1 MCAAKRLWS
10 LLKRGVIGKFHSVS
24 ENYLPLYLNG
34 FAFRHNERQN
44 PDIFEKLI
52 SFCDA
57 QTRHRRDLA

>member
-44 PDIFEKLI
+44 PDIF
-52 SFCDA
+52 
-57 QTRHRRDLA
+57 